1 MRFFLLFIIII
12 YSSCNN
18 INNKKDKKDNQK
30 IESKIIDCE
39 LPEDC
44 KDILYN
50 RMVKLQYEIISMKRV
65 ERRKFLVKVDNSPY
79 GVKDLEIELDECC
92 R

>member
-39 LPEDC
+39 SPEDC

-65 ERRKFLVKVDNSPY
+65 ERRKFIVKVDNSPY
-79 GVKDLEIELDECC
+79 GVKDLEIDLDECC